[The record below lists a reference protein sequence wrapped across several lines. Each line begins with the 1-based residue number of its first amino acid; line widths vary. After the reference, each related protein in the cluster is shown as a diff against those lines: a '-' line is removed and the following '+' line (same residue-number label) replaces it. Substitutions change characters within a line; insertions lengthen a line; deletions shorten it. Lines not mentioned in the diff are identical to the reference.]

1 MVHYNWQRLAEGA
14 PILIFGIILAWADYK
29 NHKKIIAS
37 RNWPKAM
44 GVVISVKINKYY
56 TGKGGKR
63 YQPIFTY
70 HYSANG
76 VEYKHDIIKK
86 STIFSDVAA
95 YELLPVGTQLVISY
109 NPENPKDC
117 ITEYDE
123 ENIPWFGLGLI
134 AFGVVLILIGFIA

>member
-14 PILIFGIILAWADYK
+14 PILIFGIILVWADYK
-29 NHKKIIAS
+29 YHKKIIAS

-44 GVVISVKINKYY
+44 GVVISAKKNKYY
-56 TGKGGKR
+56 QIKGGKR

-86 STIFSDVAA
+86 STIFRR
-95 YELLPVGTQLVISY
+95 
-109 NPENPKDC
+109 
-117 ITEYDE
+117 
-123 ENIPWFGLGLI
+123 
-134 AFGVVLILIGFIA
+134 VLKNE